1 MLALT
6 ASGPSSFTGN
16 LQLVPVFKIEGD
28 GHGNAEVTADA
39 VSVAAA
45 VGVLYYLS
53 HRLVDFEG
61 GLLREVSAE
70 HFIHDFLSS
79 HLVIGSCSKLFPGSS
94 TSESLASFN
103 QESENFLTRLALFL
117 VPAGLTIDV
126 FVVFVAG
133 DNRSVIAG
141 GVLGADSAGVLGSG
155 DGKVSTEVCR
165 AFGNTSVAEG
175 SSSVLEVMPD
185 ESSEK
190 DHEPKGKKG

>member
-61 GLLREVSAE
+61 GLLREVIAE
-70 HFIHDFLSS
+70 HFILYIR
-79 HLVIGSCSKLFPGSS
+79 VREI
-94 TSESLASFN
+94 
-103 QESENFLTRLALFL
+103 
-117 VPAGLTIDV
+117 I
-126 FVVFVAG
+126 
-133 DNRSVIAG
+133 
-141 GVLGADSAGVLGSG
+141 
-155 DGKVSTEVCR
+155 
-165 AFGNTSVAEG
+165 
-175 SSSVLEVMPD
+175 
-185 ESSEK
+185 
-190 DHEPKGKKG
+190 